1 MNSKLE
7 YEVNQNLERITLT
20 AILQKAMAVFRKAE
34 EGTEIY
40 QLTKELIDCIEEK
53 QKGLDEIKSML
64 YIIASKL

>member
-20 AILQKAMAVFRKAE
+20 AILQKAMAVFRKTE

-40 QLTKELIDCIEEK
+40 NLTKDLIDCIEEK